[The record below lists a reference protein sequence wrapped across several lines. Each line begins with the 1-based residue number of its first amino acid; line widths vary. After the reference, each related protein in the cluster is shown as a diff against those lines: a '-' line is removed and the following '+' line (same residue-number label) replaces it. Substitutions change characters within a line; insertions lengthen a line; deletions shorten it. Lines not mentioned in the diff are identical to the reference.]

1 MTKVHVILDS
11 TANAQPQWLLDYPNV
26 HIVPLTVQVA
36 DQEYAEYQLSAEQL
50 FVVMQETAAHP
61 KTSQPAPGV
70 FQCLYECLL
79 ILGGDIVVITLSEAL
94 SGTVRSAGLARGL
107 CSAPQRIHVVDSA
120 TTAIGLIAMA
130 EQVVAAA
137 QHNRTVSEIL
147 SRLSCVVKAT
157 HTYFVPGTLDFL
169 HQGGRIGGAAA
180 LVGSILQIR
189 PVLYLVAGKVT
200 VLEKVRTRTR
210 AMDKMIDE
218 VHKFGQLAYLGVVQ
232 IAALAEAEAVA
243 ARLAELFPQVPVTI
257 VSGGS
262 VLAAHLGPGLVGVVL
277 QEQV

>member
-1 MTKVHVILDS
+1 VTNIQVILDS
-11 TANAQPQWLLDYPNV
+11 TANAQPQWLLEHPNV
-26 HIVPLTVQVA
+26 HIVSLTVQVA
-36 DQEYAEYQLSAEQL
+36 DKEYAEDQLSAEQL
-50 FVVMQETAAHP
+50 FVLMKETAAHP

-70 FQCLYECLL
+70 FQRLYERLL

-94 SGTVRSAGLARGL
+94 SGTVRSAGLARDL
-107 CSAPQRIHVVDSA
+107 CSQPQHIHIVDSA
-120 TTAIGLIAMA
+120 TTAIGLLAMA

-137 QHNRTVSEIL
+137 QQNRSVSEII
-147 SRLSCVVKAT
+147 SRLGSVVKAT

-169 HQGGRIGGAAA
+169 HQGGRIGGASA
-180 LVGSILQIR
+180 LFGSILQIR

-210 AMDKMIDE
+210 AVDKMIDE
-218 VHKFGQLAYLGVVQ
+218 VHKFEQLAYLGVVQ
-232 IAALAEAEAVA
+232 IAALDEAEAVA
-243 ARLAELFPQVPVTI
+243 AHLVTLFPQVPVTI

-277 QEQV
+277 QERV